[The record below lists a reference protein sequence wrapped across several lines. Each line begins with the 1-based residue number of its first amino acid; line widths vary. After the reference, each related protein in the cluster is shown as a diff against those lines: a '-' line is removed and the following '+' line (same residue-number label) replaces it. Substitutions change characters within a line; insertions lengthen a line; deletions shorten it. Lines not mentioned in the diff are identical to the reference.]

1 VLLRRDAFIAGFT
14 SVTYVAGYE
23 YDVFVSYAHVDNA
36 PIEPADHGWVDALV
50 GILERDV
57 VMRLGRKEAFSIWRD
72 TQSLRGNYQIS
83 GHIPA
88 QVKNSALFL
97 VVLSPGYLA
106 SQYCMQELRAFV
118 ERRTDTVE
126 QRIFVICK
134 DPVDETSEV
143 FPPQILDLR
152 KYQFWIT
159 DSEHKPRV
167 LGWPLPQNDMPQ
179 DRQFYYPK
187 IGDVAAD
194 ISAKL
199 NELKRASGSNG
210 ASISVTPSQNYDSYV
225 LLAEVTDDLDAR
237 REEIR
242 RYLNQ
247 QGIGTLP
254 TGSYRLDRTEFE
266 RSICADLDRCAGF
279 VQLLGPIAGKAPP
292 DVPEGFGRLQF
303 ELASKRNI
311 PVLQWRSPELG
322 ADEATSLAHRQFL
335 MSASVR
341 AMPFEDFKRNI
352 VEAIVKNEPAKS
364 EKSHFL
370 FVNAAPIDMAQAKAI
385 VSNLDDS
392 LEWEMPLYEAD
403 AKAEAIQNEIE
414 PQLVDCDALVV
425 IYGKAGVKWV
435 VSQLQQYRKLA
446 PRRKKDPQLLAVVG
460 ETKDLALSIPIKLR
474 GMATFDINEAA
485 KRIKDAFKS

>member
-1 VLLRRDAFIAGFT
+1 M
-14 SVTYVAGYE
+14 TYAPGYE

-57 VMRLGRKEAFSIWRD
+57 VMRLGRKEAFAIWRD
-72 TQSLRGNYQIS
+72 NQSLRGNYQIS

-106 SQYCMQELRAFV
+106 SPYCMQELHAFV
-118 ERRTDTVE
+118 QRGSDGVE

-134 DPVDETSEV
+134 DPVDETLED

-159 DSEHKPRV
+159 DSDHKPRV
-167 LGWPLPQNDMPQ
+167 LGWPLPQNDMAQ

-199 NELKRASGSNG
+199 NELKRASGSDG
-210 ASISVTPSQNYDSYV
+210 VSILVSPSVNYDTYV

-254 TGSYRLDRTEFE
+254 TGSYRLDRVEFE

-311 PVLQWRSPELG
+311 PVLQWRSPELS
-322 ADEATSLAHRQFL
+322 ADAATSAAHREFL

-352 VEAIVKNEPAKS
+352 IEATVRHEPAKS

-370 FVNAAPIDMAQAKAI
+370 FVNAAPVDMAQAQAI
-385 VSNLDDS
+385 VRNLDES
-392 LEWEMPLYEAD
+392 LEWEMPVYDAD

-425 IYGKAGVKWV
+425 VYGKAGVKWV

-446 PRRKKDPQLLAVVG
+446 PRRKKDPQLLAVVS

-485 KRIKDAFKS
+485 KRIKEAFKD

>member
-1 VLLRRDAFIAGFT
+1 MLLRRDAFIAGFT

>member
-1 VLLRRDAFIAGFT
+1 M
-14 SVTYVAGYE
+14 
-23 YDVFVSYAHVDNA
+23 SYAHVDNA